1 MHSAPAKNACRA
13 VGYLRVSTDEQVAE
27 GVSLA
32 AQEAAIRAYASL
44 RGFDLVDVVI
54 DAGVSGS
61 KALAKRAGGQRLL
74 DVLRRERVAVISF
87 KLDRI
92 FRNARDCLA
101 VTADWDRRGVAL
113 HLVDMGGQTVDTSTA
128 MGKFFMHLLAGV
140 AEMERNLISERTRT
154 ALRHKKA
161 KGERIGDSAPVGF
174 TFDGDAIVPHKDEQR
189 AVALALELR
198 DGGCPVREIAARLN
212 ASGIK
217 SRGTRWHPTTVA
229 RILARTV
236 PQP

>member
-1 MHSAPAKNACRA
+1 MRSAPTKNACRA
-13 VGYLRVSTDEQVAE
+13 VGYLRVSTDEQAAE

-32 AQEAAIRAYASL
+32 AQEAAIRAYAAL
-44 RGFDLVDVVI
+44 RGLDLIDVVV

-61 KALAKRAGGQRLL
+61 KALSKRAGGQRLI
-74 DVLRRERVAVISF
+74 DVIRRERVAVVAF
-87 KLDRI
+87 KLDRV

-140 AEMERNLISERTRT
+140 AEMERNIISERTRM
-154 ALRHKKA
+154 ALGHKKA
-161 KGERIGDSAPVGF
+161 KGQKIGDAAPVGF
-174 TFDGDAIVPHKDEQR
+174 KFDGDAVVPDEDEQR

-198 DGGCPVREIAARLN
+198 DRGCSVREVAARLD
-212 ASGIK
+212 ASGINP
-217 SRGTRWHPTTVA
+217 RGKRWHPTTVA
-229 RILARTV
+229 RLLRRTA
-236 PQP
+236 

>member
-1 MHSAPAKNACRA
+1 MRSAPAKDACRA

-74 DVLRRERVAVISF
+74 DVLRRDRVAVIAY

-113 HLVDMGGQTVDTSTA
+113 HLVDLGGQTVDTSTA

-161 KGERIGDSAPVGF
+161 KGEKIGDSAPVGF
-174 TFDGDAIVPHKDEQR
+174 TFDADGKVIADAHEQH
-189 AVALALELR
+189 AVAMMRELR
-198 DGGCPVREIAARLN
+198 GTGCSVREVAARMN
-212 ASGIK
+212 AAGVK
-217 SRGTRWHPTTVA
+217 ARGRRWHPTTIV
-229 RILARTV
+229 RILAR
-236 PQP
+236 